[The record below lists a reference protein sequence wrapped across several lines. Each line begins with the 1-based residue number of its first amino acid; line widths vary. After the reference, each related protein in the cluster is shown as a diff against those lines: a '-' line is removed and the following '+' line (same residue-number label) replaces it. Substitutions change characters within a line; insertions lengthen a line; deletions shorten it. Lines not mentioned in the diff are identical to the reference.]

1 MGDGVEISR
10 DDPTLYEIADALDVA
25 IRVVARHPVPASKSI
40 NRHRRWHRSCPNVH
54 LTPRWRKPDSNSR
67 SNLRMNEVRQEPMVV
82 DSPLEGDGFELL
94 VPPRRNSPRARHVV
108 SAHGSTSSER
118 H

>member
-1 MGDGVEISR
+1 MTDGR
-10 DDPTLYEIADALDVA
+10 LTDVTG
-25 IRVVARHPVPASKSI
+25 
-40 NRHRRWHRSCPNVH
+40 NR
-54 LTPRWRKPDSNSR
+54 KF
-67 SNLRMNEVRQEPMVV
+67 V

-118 H
+118 R